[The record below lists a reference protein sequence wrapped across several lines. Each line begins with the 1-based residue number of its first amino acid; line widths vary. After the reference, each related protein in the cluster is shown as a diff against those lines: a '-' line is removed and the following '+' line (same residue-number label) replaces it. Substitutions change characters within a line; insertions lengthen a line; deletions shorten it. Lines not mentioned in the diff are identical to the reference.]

1 MRVIYEHSNITNSN
15 QSLHSALQALPDF
28 LIKKIECL
36 AQQLNIDPGELHI
49 WLGKYASLETSTLI
63 SLVHLAITYQ
73 LDPLMGE
80 VALWSDGQK
89 QAQPSITIDGWMKII
104 NAHPA
109 FAGIEFE
116 DGPTLDNGGV
126 SSMPQFMRCA
136 IYRTDRQ
143 LPTRVKEYFE
153 EVKSDH
159 SLWKRMP
166 RRMLRH
172 RVLQQ
177 CARLAFGIGTPEFAF
192 REFAPSTQAPS
203 KSSEKGWPE
212 SSAVDHALKPEGLM
226 DAKNPKRLTRI
237 EQLKARLAKNARAPT
252 S

>member
-1 MRVIYEHSNITNSN
+1 MHEQSNITNHD

-28 LIKKIECL
+28 LIKKIERL
-36 AQQLNIDPGELHI
+36 AQQLTIDPGELLL

-80 VALWSDGQK
+80 VVLWSDVQK
-89 QAQPSITIDGWMKII
+89 QAHPSITIDGWMKII
-104 NAHPA
+104 NDHPA

-116 DGPTLDNGGV
+116 DGPALDNGGV
-126 SSMPQFMRCA
+126 SPMPQFMQCT

-143 LPTRVKEYFE
+143 LPIRVKEYFE
-153 EVKSDH
+153 EVKSD
-159 SLWKRMP
+159 SPLWKSMP

-177 CARLAFGIGTPEFAF
+177 CARLAFGISTPEFAF

-203 KSSEKGWPE
+203 RSPEKEWLGSST
-212 SSAVDHALKPEGLM
+212 VDHALKPEGLM
-226 DAKNPKRLTRI
+226 DAKNPKRLTRT
-237 EQLKARLAKNARAPT
+237 EQLKARLTKNALAPT